1 VAANFT
7 STGNAQIANIENVLL
22 TAAVTLNLA
31 NQTEAFTITG
41 SSGADTITSGSGAD
55 TLTGGSGADS
65 IGADDGDDVI
75 NGAQDDTLLD
85 GGANTDTLQVAANFT
100 STGNAQI
107 ANIENVLL
115 TAAVTLNLA
124 NQTEAFT
131 ITGSSGNDAITSG
144 SGNDTITGGAG
155 NDAII
160 SGTGNDVVTLNGGT
174 GNDTMTGGAG
184 NDVFDYN
191 AASDSGL
198 GLGNRDVITDFH
210 SDADSGSENDAIDL
224 STIDAIAGEGDDPF
238 TFVANATPAVN
249 PGVLANSITWYQS
262 GGNTI
267 VQLDNTGDT
276 TAEFEIEMTGLHTL
290 ADTDFIL

>member
-1 VAANFT
+1 
-7 STGNAQIANIENVLL
+7 VLL

-41 SSGADTITSGSGAD
+41 SSGADTIT
-55 TLTGGSGADS
+55 GGSGADS
-65 IGADDGDDVI
+65 ISA
-75 NGAQDDTLLD
+75 
-85 GGANTDTLQVAANFT
+85 GG
-100 STGNAQI
+100 
-107 ANIENVLL
+107 
-115 TAAVTLNLA
+115 
-124 NQTEAFT
+124 
-131 ITGSSGNDAITSG
+131 GNDTMTGG
-144 SGNDTITGGAG
+144 SGNTI
-155 NDAII
+155 D
-160 SGTGNDVVTLNGGT
+160 TLNGGT